1 LNKKIIRQGLTNL
14 KSRKMKLILAI
25 IRIAKMNETKVALSE
40 AGLPSFTAMGVLGR
54 GRGRGIGPNYEQAMT
69 DPANKE
75 ALSQLSEMPRLKSKR
90 MITLVV
96 TDEKK
101 DLAIQTIIK
110 ANQTGNSGDGKIF
123 VISAIDSISVRTG
136 EKGNVTLD

>member
-1 LNKKIIRQGLTNL
+1 
-14 KSRKMKLILAI
+14 
-25 IRIAKMNETKVALSE
+25 MNETKIALSE

-54 GRGRGIGPNYEQAMT
+54 GRGRGLGATYQNVMS

-75 ALSQLSEMPRLKSKR
+75 VLSQLPEMPRLKSKR

-101 DLAIQTIIK
+101 DLAVQTIMK
-110 ANQTGNSGDGKIF
+110 ANQTNNSGDGKIF
-123 VISAIDSISVRTG
+123 VINVVDSVTVRTG
-136 EKGNVTLD
+136 EKGNATLD